1 MATIRDVAK
10 AAGVSTATV
19 SRVLNNPQQVRE
31 KTRLR
36 VEKVIEELNYRPDPT
51 ARRLSMGRSFT
62 IRVGLPFLTRASFIE
77 RLRAIESTLA
87 DSNYDMIVSNVET
100 MLKRAAYFGNVAH
113 GRGVDGHLII
123 SLQPTDQQ
131 AKMISEAKVPVVLVD
146 AYHPLLPSVDIDD
159 VEGGRLA
166 AEHLLAKGHRRFAF
180 LGDKVD
186 KKMFFSTQE
195 RLQGFKD
202 GLAQAGVLLP
212 EENHF
217 RVSYSRQEALDVVTS
232 IFSRPK
238 DKRPTAIFA
247 AMDSTAVGLL
257 DGLRRQG
264 LRAPDDL
271 AIVGFDDLEIAKVN
285 NLTTI
290 RQPLYESGKEGIRYL
305 LKILTT
311 NDPLPAER
319 IVLPL
324 TLIERSTT

>member
-1 MATIRDVAK
+1 MSTIRDVAK

-36 VEKVIEELNYRPDPT
+36 VKKVIEELNYRPDPT

-62 IRVGLPFLTRASFIE
+62 IRVGLPFLTRGSFIE
-77 RLRAIESTLA
+77 RLRAIEATLT
-87 DSNYDMIVSNVET
+87 DSEYDMMISNVET
-100 MLKRAAYFGNVAH
+100 MLKRAAYFDKMAH
-113 GRGVDGHLII
+113 GRGVDGHLLL
-123 SLQPTDQQ
+123 SLQPTDKQ
-131 AKMISEAKVPVVLVD
+131 AKMICEANVPVVLVD

-180 LGDKVD
+180 LGDKAN
-186 KKMFFSTQE
+186 KKIFFSTQE

-202 GLAQAGVLLP
+202 RLAQSGFLLP

-217 RVSYSRQEALDVVTS
+217 RVSYSRQEAINVVAS

-238 DKRPTAIFA
+238 DERPTAIFA
-247 AMDSTAVGLL
+247 AMDTTAVGLL
-257 DGLRRQG
+257 DGLRLHG

-271 AIVGFDDLEIAKVN
+271 AIVGFDDLDIAKVN

-290 RQPLYESGKEGIRYL
+290 RQPLYESGQKGIEYL
-305 LKILTT
+305 LKILTSHDT
-311 NDPLPAER
+311 LPAQR
-319 IVLPL
+319 ILLPL
-324 TLIERSTT
+324 TLIERGTT